1 MQEKITDELLSVLKS
16 TSSDDIGQILC
27 EEKEKMFYGSSP
39 FYCYIREVL
48 KQNDLTQQQVFHR
61 AGFSERYG
69 YGLLSGEKHTKQRDY
84 ILRIC
89 FAAQCTLEQTQ
100 RILQLYGMNALYA
113 RIPRD
118 AVLIVA
124 LNQNIYELETIN
136 ALLEKQNMPLLKSK
150 EG

>member
-1 MQEKITDELLSVLKS
+1 MQEKITDELLSILQN
-16 TSSDDIGQILC
+16 TSPDTVGQMLR
-27 EEKEKMFYGSSP
+27 EEKDNMYCGSEP
-39 FYCYIREVL
+39 FYCYIRNVL

-124 LNQNIYELETIN
+124 LNQKIYVISDVN
-136 ALLEKQNMPLLKSK
+136 ALLEKQHMPPLKA
-150 EG
+150 